1 MQQIGRYQIVE
12 ELGRGAMGVVYR
24 ALDPTIGRTIAIKSI
39 RLSDVSDNSER
50 QRLRDRLIREA
61 QSAGRLSHR
70 NIVTIYDVL
79 EQDGVAHVFMEF
91 VNGPSLEKMMA
102 GYTLPDKAALLHF
115 IREIASGL
123 DYAHRKGIVHRDIKP
138 GNLMLH
144 FDSSSA
150 ERIAKVTDFGVAKFV
165 SQQMTQAGVMMGT
178 PNYMAPEQI
187 LGAEVSGKTDQFAL
201 AVVTYEILTGSKA
214 FIADYLPTLFLRI
227 VREQPAPAA
236 TLNPT
241 LNDAIDNVLLQA
253 LSKEPKDRFQTCVAF
268 ADALAEACAAHPE
281 WVPAARGGASMANAG
296 AMLTSDSQES
306 HPIIAA
312 MEAIQEE
319 NASPQTLEMHE
330 PGAISGPSEPTF
342 GETATQVVDS
352 SARPRVWPVPQP
364 PDRTEKQSAPPP
376 GDVFSPI
383 QPPNSGKAEEHSFR
397 PAWETP
403 AERPVP
409 PRHPYDLPPL
419 RRRLDDEGEE
429 PSRLPLWRKVTI
441 AVILGAMVTV
451 GVLVY
456 RGWSVPDV
464 FGNPPAQP
472 PGTAPSSPSAS
483 ETANRATNDS
493 NALPQEKSS
502 AQIPAPPHAETQA
515 SDTET
520 PESAPTGAAATP
532 SASVPAQQLS
542 SGARATVRFESS
554 PQHVH
559 IVVDSSEATS
569 CTSPCAMELPVGRH
583 TYTAV
588 APGYGLAQRIIQ
600 VPDDRDQFV
609 YLSQNVG
616 FVDISSE
623 PNGSTLY
630 VDGRLQG
637 QTPTTLRL
645 NAGEH
650 HVRIVRAGRS
660 QEQTISVKSD
670 SLQQFKF
677 RWSDRK

>member
-102 GYTLPDKAALLHF
+102 GYTLPDKVALLHF

-150 ERIAKVTDFGVAKFV
+150 ERIAKITDFGVAKFV

-214 FIADYLPTLFLRI
+214 FVADYLPTLFLRI
-227 VREQPAPAA
+227 VREEPAA
-236 TLNPT
+236 AASLNSTLNE
-241 LNDAIDNVLLQA
+241 AIGDVLLRA
-253 LSKEPKDRFQTCVAF
+253 LAKEPKDRFPSCVEF
-268 ADALAEACAAHPE
+268 ADALAEACAAHPD
-281 WVPAARGGASMANAG
+281 WVPAARDGAGMANTSG
-296 AMLTSDSQES
+296 LPTSDSEES
-306 HPIIAA
+306 GPIVAA
-312 MEAIQEE
+312 MQGEYTA
-319 NASPQTLEMHE
+319 PQTLEMHE
-330 PGAISGPSEPTF
+330 PGRMNGSPEQPPSES
-342 GETATQVVDS
+342 ATRVLEP
-352 SARPRVWPVPQP
+352 SARPLVWPAARPVEHPQEQSTPPHGNPSVAP
-364 PDRTEKQSAPPP
+364 PDLEKTEEFP
-376 GDVFSPI
+376 
-383 QPPNSGKAEEHSFR
+383 FR
-397 PAWETP
+397 SAWEIP
-403 AERPVP
+403 AARTAAH
-409 PRHPYDLPPL
+409 RPYDLPPL
-419 RRRLDDEGEE
+419 RRRIDDEDEDSAG
-429 PSRLPLWRKVTI
+429 LPLWRKVTI
-441 AVILGAMVTV
+441 AVILGAMVAV
-451 GVLVY
+451 GVMVY
-456 RGWSVPDV
+456 RGWSLPN
-464 FGNPPAQP
+464 FSGSTSTQQ
-472 PGTAPSSPSAS
+472 PGTATSSPPAS
-483 ETANRATNDS
+483 PAAN
-493 NALPQEKSS
+493 
-502 AQIPAPPHAETQA
+502 PAA
-515 SDTET
+515 
-520 PESAPTGAAATP
+520 TGANAAPRGKDTAQNP
-532 SASVPAQQLS
+532 PPPKTGEQASVPPS
-542 SGARATVRFESS
+542 SANTEATNAPAPEHRNYGSRATVKFESS
-554 PQHVH
+554 PPHVH
-559 IVVDSSEATS
+559 IVVDSDDSTS
-569 CTSPCAMELPVGRH
+569 CTSPCALELPGGRH

-609 YLSQNVG
+609 YLTQNVG

-630 VDGRLQG
+630 VDGRLEG

-660 QEQTISVKSD
+660 QEQTISVTSD

>member
-1 MQQIGRYQIVE
+1 VQQIGRYQIVE

-102 GYTLPDKAALLHF
+102 GYTLPDKVALLHF

-150 ERIAKVTDFGVAKFV
+150 ERIAKITDFGVAKFV

-187 LGAEVSGKTDQFAL
+187 LGAEVTGKTDQFAL

-214 FIADYLPTLFLRI
+214 FVADYLPTLFLRI
-227 VREQPAPAA
+227 VREEPAAAA
-236 TLNPT
+236 TLNPS
-241 LNDAIDNVLLQA
+241 LNEAIGGVLLKA
-253 LSKEPKDRFQTCVAF
+253 LAKEPKDRFQTCVEF

-281 WVPAARGGASMANAG
+281 WVPAARDGADLANTSG
-296 AMLTSDSQES
+296 LPTSDSQEAG
-306 HPIIAA
+306 PIIAA
-312 MEAIQEE
+312 MGTMRDEYTA
-319 NASPQTLEMHE
+319 PQTVEMHE
-330 PGAISGPSEPTF
+330 PSEMNGTSEPPAA
-342 GETATQVVDS
+342 ESATRVLEP
-352 SARPRVWPVPQP
+352 SARPRVWPAAKSAEHAPEQSTLP
-364 PDRTEKQSAPPP
+364 PTIHSGRLGASEKTEELP
-376 GDVFSPI
+376 
-383 QPPNSGKAEEHSFR
+383 FR
-397 PAWETP
+397 SAWEP
-403 AERPVP
+403 SAERTTPRP
-409 PRHPYDLPPL
+409 PYTLPPL
-419 RRRLDDEGEE
+419 PRRLDDDEE
-429 PSRLPLWRKVTI
+429 DSAALPLWRKVTI
-441 AVILGAMVTV
+441 AIILCAMVGV
-451 GVLVY
+451 GFLVY
-456 RGWSVPDV
+456 RSWSSP
-464 FGNPPAQP
+464 NSSAITTTQPPAVTP
-472 PGTAPSSPSAS
+472 PPPPASPSTNPSANGAS
-483 ETANRATNDS
+483 AAPQGKNTAQN
-493 NALPQEKSS
+493 LP
-502 AQIPAPPHAETQA
+502 PPKAGEQTGV
-515 SDTET
+515 
-520 PESAPTGAAATP
+520 PVAPTKVAEIKPPTEEHRSYSGR
-532 SASVPAQQLS
+532 ASVK
-542 SGARATVRFESS
+542 FESS
-554 PQHVH
+554 PPHVH
-559 IVVDSSEATS
+559 IVVDSDDSTS
-569 CTSPCAMELPVGRH
+569 CTSPCTLELPAGRH

-609 YLSQNVG
+609 YLTQNVG

-637 QTPTTLRL
+637 QTPATLRL
-645 NAGEH
+645 KAGEH
-650 HVRIVRAGRS
+650 HVRIVRGGHS
-660 QEQTISVKSD
+660 QEQTISVHSD
-670 SLQQFKF
+670 GLQQFTF
-677 RWSDRK
+677 RWSGQK

>member
-1 MQQIGRYQIVE
+1 VQQIGRYQIVE

-102 GYTLPDKAALLHF
+102 GYTLPDKVALLHF

-150 ERIAKVTDFGVAKFV
+150 ERIAKITDFGVAKFV

-227 VREQPAPAA
+227 VREEPAA
-236 TLNPT
+236 VASLNST
-241 LNDAIDNVLLQA
+241 LNDAIGDILLKA
-253 LSKEPKDRFQTCVAF
+253 LAKEPKDRFQSCVEF

-281 WVPAARGGASMANAG
+281 WVPIARGGAGIANTG
-296 AMLTSDSQES
+296 AVPTSDSQES
-306 HPIIAA
+306 GPIITA
-312 MEAIQEE
+312 MGAMQEE
-319 NASPQTLEMHE
+319 YAAPQTLEMHE
-330 PGAISGPSEPTF
+330 PGRRNGSPEPPP
-342 GETATQVVDS
+342 GESATRVLEP
-352 SARPRVWPVPQP
+352 SARPLVWPAARPAEHPQEQP
-364 PDRTEKQSAPPP
+364 TAPHGNASAPPP
-376 GDVFSPI
+376 DLE
-383 QPPNSGKAEEHSFR
+383 KTEELPFR
-397 PAWETP
+397 PAWEIP
-403 AERPVP
+403 AERTTAH
-409 PRHPYDLPPL
+409 RPYDLPPL
-419 RRRLDDEGEE
+419 RRRIDDEDEDSAG
-429 PSRLPLWRKVTI
+429 LPLWRKVTI
-441 AVILGAMVTV
+441 AIILGAMVAV
-451 GVLVY
+451 GIMVY
-456 RGWSVPDV
+456 RGWSLPN
-464 FGNPPAQP
+464 FSGNPSTQP
-472 PGTAPSSPSAS
+472 PDTASSSPPAS
-483 ETANRATNDS
+483 PATN
-493 NALPQEKSS
+493 
-502 AQIPAPPHAETQA
+502 PAA
-515 SDTET
+515 
-520 PESAPTGAAATP
+520 TGANAGPQVKNTAQNPPPPKTGEQ
-532 SASVPAQQLS
+532 ASVPPNSANTAATNASAQEPRS
-542 SGARATVRFESS
+542 YASRATVKFESS
-554 PQHVH
+554 PPHVH
-559 IVVDSSEATS
+559 IVVDSDDSTS
-569 CTSPCAMELPVGRH
+569 CTSPCALDLPGGRH

-609 YLSQNVG
+609 YLTQNVG

-630 VDGRLQG
+630 VDGRLEG

-660 QEQTISVKSD
+660 QEQTISVTSD

-677 RWSDRK
+677 RWSNQK

>member
-79 EQDGVAHVFMEF
+79 EEDGVAHVFMEF

-102 GYTLPDKAALLHF
+102 GYTLPDKVALLHF

-150 ERIAKVTDFGVAKFV
+150 ERIAKITDFGVAKFV

-187 LGAEVSGKTDQFAL
+187 LGAEVTGKTDQFAL

-214 FIADYLPTLFLRI
+214 FVADYLPTLFLRI
-227 VREQPAPAA
+227 VREEPAAVA
-236 TLNPT
+236 TLNPS
-241 LNDAIDNVLLQA
+241 LNEAIGDVLLKA
-253 LSKEPKDRFQTCVAF
+253 LAKEPKDRFQTCVEF

-281 WVPAARGGASMANAG
+281 WVPAARDGADLANTSV
-296 AMLTSDSQES
+296 LPTSDSQEAG
-306 HPIIAA
+306 PIIAGMGPMRDEYTA
-312 MEAIQEE
+312 
-319 NASPQTLEMHE
+319 PQTLEMHE
-330 PGAISGPSEPTF
+330 PSEMNGTSEPPAA
-342 GETATQVVDS
+342 ESATRVLEP
-352 SARPRVWPVPQP
+352 SARPLVWPAAKSAVQAQEQSTLP
-364 PDRTEKQSAPPP
+364 PTVHSPRPAASDKTEELP
-376 GDVFSPI
+376 
-383 QPPNSGKAEEHSFR
+383 FR
-397 PAWETP
+397 PAWETS
-403 AERPVP
+403 ADRTA
-409 PRHPYDLPPL
+409 PRGPYDLPPL
-419 RRRLDDEGEE
+419 RRRLDDEDEDSTG
-429 PSRLPLWRKVTI
+429 LPLWRKVTI
-441 AVILGAMVTV
+441 AVILCAMVGV
-451 GVLVY
+451 GILVY
-456 RGWSVPDV
+456 HSWSAPNSSVNTQPPDV
-464 FGNPPAQP
+464 
-472 PGTAPSSPSAS
+472 TPSSPAASPDTNSATNAPSAAPQGKNTAQNPPPKAGEQTIVPTVPTKVS
-483 ETANRATNDS
+483 ETKLPTEEHRSFSGRANV
-493 NALPQEKSS
+493 K
-502 AQIPAPPHAETQA
+502 
-515 SDTET
+515 
-520 PESAPTGAAATP
+520 
-532 SASVPAQQLS
+532 
-542 SGARATVRFESS
+542 FESS
-554 PQHVH
+554 PPHVH
-559 IVVDSSEATS
+559 IVVDSDDSTS
-569 CTSPCAMELPVGRH
+569 CTSPCTLELSAGRH

-609 YLSQNVG
+609 YLTQNVG

-630 VDGRLQG
+630 VDGHLQG
-637 QTPTTLRL
+637 QTPATLRL
-645 NAGEH
+645 KAGEH
-650 HVRIVRAGRS
+650 HVRVVRGGRS
-660 QEQTISVKSD
+660 QEQTISVHSD
-670 SLQQFKF
+670 GLQQFTF
-677 RWSDRK
+677 RWSGQK

>member
-1 MQQIGRYQIVE
+1 VQQIGRYQIVE

-79 EQDGVAHVFMEF
+79 EEDGVAHVFMEF

-102 GYTLPDKAALLHF
+102 GYTLPDKVALLHF

-187 LGAEVSGKTDQFAL
+187 LGAEVTGKTDQFAL

-214 FIADYLPTLFLRI
+214 FVADYLPTLFLRI
-227 VREQPAPAA
+227 VREEPAAVA
-236 TLNPT
+236 TLNPS
-241 LNDAIDNVLLQA
+241 LNEAIGDVLLKA
-253 LSKEPKDRFQTCVAF
+253 LAKEPKDRFQTCVEF
-268 ADALAEACAAHPE
+268 ADALAEACAANPE
-281 WVPAARGGASMANAG
+281 WVPAARDGADLANTSV
-296 AMLTSDSQES
+296 LPTSDSQEAG
-306 HPIIAA
+306 PIIAGMGPMRDEYTA
-312 MEAIQEE
+312 
-319 NASPQTLEMHE
+319 PQTLEMHE
-330 PGAISGPSEPTF
+330 PSEMNGTSEPPAA
-342 GETATQVVDS
+342 ESATRVLEP
-352 SARPRVWPVPQP
+352 SARPLVWPAAKSAVQAQEQSTLP
-364 PDRTEKQSAPPP
+364 PTAHSPRPAASDKTEELP
-376 GDVFSPI
+376 
-383 QPPNSGKAEEHSFR
+383 FR
-397 PAWETP
+397 PAWETS
-403 AERPVP
+403 ADRTAS
-409 PRHPYDLPPL
+409 RSPYDLPPL
-419 RRRLDDEGEE
+419 RRRLDDEDEDSVG
-429 PSRLPLWRKVTI
+429 LPLWRKVTI
-441 AVILGAMVTV
+441 AVILCAMVGV
-451 GVLVY
+451 GILVY
-456 RGWSVPDV
+456 HSWSAPNSSV
-464 FGNPPAQP
+464 NTQP
-472 PGTAPSSPSAS
+472 PSVTPSSPAASPDTNSPTNAPSAAPQGKTTAQNPPPPKGGEQTIVPTVPTKVS
-483 ETANRATNDS
+483 ETKLPTEEHRSFSGRANV
-493 NALPQEKSS
+493 K
-502 AQIPAPPHAETQA
+502 
-515 SDTET
+515 
-520 PESAPTGAAATP
+520 
-532 SASVPAQQLS
+532 
-542 SGARATVRFESS
+542 FESS
-554 PQHVH
+554 PPHVH
-559 IVVDSSEATS
+559 IVVDSDDSMS
-569 CTSPCAMELPVGRH
+569 CTSPCTLELSAGRH

-609 YLSQNVG
+609 YLTQNVG

-637 QTPTTLRL
+637 QTPATLRL
-645 NAGEH
+645 KAGEH
-650 HVRIVRAGRS
+650 HVRIVRGGRS
-660 QEQTISVKSD
+660 QEQTISVHSD
-670 SLQQFKF
+670 GLQQFTF
-677 RWSDRK
+677 RWTGQK

>member
-1 MQQIGRYQIVE
+1 VQQIGRYQIVE

-201 AVVTYEILTGSKA
+201 AVVTYEILTGCKA

-227 VREQPAPAA
+227 VREEPPPVA
-236 TLNPT
+236 TLNPS
-241 LNDAIDNVLLQA
+241 LNEAIGNILLKA
-253 LSKEPKDRFQTCVAF
+253 LAKEPKDRFQTCVEF

-281 WVPAARGGASMANAG
+281 WVPAARGGAGMANTG
-296 AMLTSDSQES
+296 GLPTSDSQES
-306 HPIIAA
+306 GPIIAA
-312 MEAIQEE
+312 MGAMQEE
-319 NASPQTLEMHE
+319 YAAPQTLEMPE
-330 PGAISGPSEPTF
+330 PNGMNGSTEPPIEESATRLLEPSGRPPTGPATQATEHTREPSTPPLAGPST
-342 GETATQVVDS
+342 
-352 SARPRVWPVPQP
+352 RP
-364 PDRTEKQSAPPP
+364 PDSERTEELPLKTVW
-376 GDVFSPI
+376 G
-383 QPPNSGKAEEHSFR
+383 
-397 PAWETP
+397 TP
-403 AERPVP
+403 SERNATTL
-409 PRHPYDLPPL
+409 PYNLPPL
-419 RRRLDDEGEE
+419 RRRIDEEDPDSAG
-429 PSRLPLWRKVTI
+429 LPLWRKVTI
-441 AVILGAMVTV
+441 AVILGAMVAV
-451 GVLVY
+451 GIMVY
-456 RGWSVPDV
+456 RGWSAPDAAV
-464 FGNPPAQP
+464 NTSTQP
-472 PGTAPSSPSAS
+472 PVTAPSSA
-483 ETANRATNDS
+483 
-493 NALPQEKSS
+493 
-502 AQIPAPPHAETQA
+502 PAPPGANPAVNGDSKISPQGKDA
-515 SDTET
+515 AQSSPPPKTE
-520 PESAPTGAAATP
+520 AQVN
-532 SASVPAQQLS
+532 VPAGPAQEPEVSPDTSTPAQGRRS
-542 SGARATVRFESS
+542 YGGRATVKFESS
-554 PQHVH
+554 PPHVH
-559 IVVDSSEATS
+559 IVVDSDESMS
-569 CTSPCAMELPVGRH
+569 CTSPCALELPGGRH
-583 TYTAV
+583 TYTAA
-588 APGYGLAQRIIQ
+588 APGYGVAQRIIQ

-609 YLSQNVG
+609 YLTQNVG
-616 FVDISSE
+616 IVDIASE
-623 PNGSTLY
+623 PNGSTVY
-630 VDGRLQG
+630 VDGRLEG

-645 NAGEH
+645 KAGEH

-660 QEQTISVKSD
+660 QEQTITVNND
-670 SLQQFKF
+670 SLQRFTF
-677 RWSDRK
+677 RWSDQK